1 MKYKSAFLDN
11 INKFLNIKEDG
22 IYIDCTFGTCY
33 HSLKILNYLNKNGQ
47 LYSFDCDPYSIEWGK
62 KLINDNRIKLINDN
76 FSNLE
81 YYINCFKLYK
91 KVNGIIFDLGLSSIQ
106 LDNSNRG
113 FSFLKNG
120 PLDMRMNPN
129 LGFSLKDWINKA
141 KEKDIYNII
150 KKYGQDYNSKR
161 ISRNI
166 FYYCRRKNINTTY
179 DLSKII
185 KYSVKSYK
193 DYKSKARVFQ
203 SFRIFINNELY
214 NLKNI
219 LNKLY
224 NFLSKKG
231 RLVIISFNSLE
242 DKIVKKFIKKNSDS
256 NYNLLDGIPL
266 TLNQINNFNPP
277 KFINLGKFKPSK
289 KEIFYNSRIRSAIL
303 RVVEKI

>member
-1 MKYKSAFLDN
+1 MKYKSAFLND
-11 INKFLNIKEDG
+11 INEFLNIKKDG

-33 HSLKILNYLNKNGQ
+33 HSLKILSYLNKNGK
-47 LYSFDCDPYSIEWGK
+47 LYSFDCDPYSIKYGK
-62 KLINDNRIKLINDN
+62 KLIIDNRIRLINDN

-81 YYINCFKLYK
+81 YYINYFKLYE

-106 LDNSNRG
+106 LDNADRG
-113 FSFLKNG
+113 FSFLKDG

-129 LGFSLKDWINKA
+129 LGFSLKDWINNA
-141 KEKDIYNII
+141 KEKDIYNVI

-161 ISRNI
+161 ISKNI
-166 FYYCRRKNINTTY
+166 FLYCKKKKISTTY

-185 KYSVKSYK
+185 KYSIKSYK

-214 NLKNI
+214 NLKSI
-219 LNKLY
+219 LYKLC

-231 RLVIISFNSLE
+231 RLVVISFNSLE
-242 DKIVKKFIKKNSDS
+242 DKIVKKFIKENSDS
-256 NYNLLDGIPL
+256 NYNLLNDIPL
-266 TLNQINNFNPP
+266 TLSQINTFNPP
-277 KFINLGKFKPSK
+277 KLINLGKFKPSR